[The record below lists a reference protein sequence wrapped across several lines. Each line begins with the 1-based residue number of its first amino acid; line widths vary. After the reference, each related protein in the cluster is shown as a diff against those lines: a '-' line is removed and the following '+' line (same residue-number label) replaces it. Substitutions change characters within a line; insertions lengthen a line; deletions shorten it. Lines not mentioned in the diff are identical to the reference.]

1 MHRPD
6 VPPTISATVAARA
19 SADVAALGPEWFD
32 FLGRVHASLKLD
44 EVAAT
49 AVNELRRLLACDRVG
64 LLFVSRGRAS
74 LAAASGQDSF
84 DRRSN
89 VARAWESFTEA
100 VAALDE
106 PFWYDETPTGRAPQI
121 ETALAH
127 LLDVSPS
134 RYLAVVP
141 LRAAANADEQETEAL
156 KRRRRT
162 GDTLGWLIVERFEH
176 ASPETLGPGYAQPTV
191 MRERLER
198 IAPHV
203 GAAVDN
209 ARRYDRLPLRRLGE
223 KLADVSRGR
232 FGSRWWKWGVV
243 PVALVVASLVIPAE
257 LKIEARGKLQP
268 AGRRN
273 IFAPFDGIISSVDV
287 KHGSDVAAA
296 AKLLTIQS
304 PDLDFERTRVA
315 GELQTAEKR
324 LSSIRAALLSLSQS
338 GRSDTSERV
347 RLTSEEQETLTEID
361 GLKKQLEAIEQQR
374 KMLEVVSP
382 IAGQVLTWDVEQ
394 TLAGRPVR
402 KGQLLLSIG
411 DVAGDWELELQVP
424 DDRIS
429 YVNDAARAG
438 RVVDGKKQLPV
449 VEFVS
454 ASAPHTTYDAALR
467 ETSLRSE
474 GPADGEAMVRVTAD
488 IDADEMPRTEL
499 RPGAA
504 VVAKVHCGRTSL
516 ARSWLLDLIHVIRT
530 EVLF

>member
-1 MHRPD
+1 MHRSD
-6 VPPTISATVAARA
+6 APPNIAAAVAARA
-19 SADVAALGPEWFD
+19 AADAATLGPEWFE
-32 FLGRVHASLKLD
+32 FLVRVHAGLRLD
-44 EVAAT
+44 DVAAT
-49 AVNELRRLLACDRVG
+49 AVNELRRLLASDRVG
-64 LLFVSRGRAS
+64 LLLVARGRAE
-74 LAAASGQDSF
+74 LLAASGQDSF

-89 VARAWESFTEA
+89 VARAWENFTEA
-100 VAALDE
+100 VAKLDE

-141 LRAAANADEQETEAL
+141 LRAAHGNDEAASRAENGKTPAP
-156 KRRRRT
+156 
-162 GDTLGWLIVERFEH
+162 DTIGWLIVERFERGS
-176 ASPETLGPGYAQPTV
+176 AETLGPGYAPPVV

-223 KLADVSRGR
+223 KLADLAHGR
-232 FGSRWWKWGVV
+232 FGSRWWKWGAI
-243 PVALVVASLVIPAE
+243 PAALVVAALLIPAE

-273 IFAPFDGIISSVDV
+273 VFAPVDGIISSIKV
-287 KHGSDVAAA
+287 KHGSDVGADAV
-296 AKLLTIQS
+296 LLTIHS
-304 PDLDFERTRVA
+304 PDLDFELTRVE
-315 GELQTAEKR
+315 GEIQTAEKR
-324 LSSIRAALLSLSQS
+324 QTSINTARFKA
-338 GRSDTSERV
+338 DETERR
-347 RLTSEEQETLTEID
+347 RLTLEEEETKEQLA
-361 GLKKQLEAIEQQR
+361 GLAKQLEELKEQR
-374 KMLEVVSP
+374 KALVVKSP
-382 IAGQVLTWDVEQ
+382 LAGQVLTWDVEQ
-394 TLAGRPVR
+394 TLADRPVR

-411 DVAGDWELELQVP
+411 DVAGKWELELQVP

-429 YVNDAARAG
+429 YVNDAARAQPI
-438 RVVDGKKQLPV
+438 VDGKKTPLV
-449 VEFVS
+449 VDFVS
-454 ASAPHTTYDAALR
+454 ASAPHTTHKATVR
-467 ETSLRSE
+467 ETALRSE
-474 GPADGEAMVRVTAD
+474 GPAEGEAVVRVTAD
-488 IDADEMPRTEL
+488 IGRSELPLDEL

>member
-1 MHRPD
+1 MHRSET
-6 VPPTISATVAARA
+6 PPIIAATVAARA
-19 SADVAALGPEWFD
+19 LADAATLGSDWFD
-32 FLGRVHASLKLD
+32 FLARVHASLQLD

-49 AVNELRRLLACDRVG
+49 TVNELRRLLTCDRVG
-64 LLFVSRGRAS
+64 LLFVSRGRAE
-74 LAAASGQDSF
+74 LIAASGQDSF

-100 VAALDE
+100 CAKLDE

-134 RYLAVVP
+134 RFLAVVP
-141 LRAAANADEQETEAL
+141 LRAVTAGDAA
-156 KRRRRT
+156 
-162 GDTLGWLIVERFEH
+162 GDYKDRPQPRAGDIVGWLVVERFEH
-176 ASPETLGPGYAQPTV
+176 GSPETLGPGHAPPAV

-223 KLADVSRGR
+223 KLDDLARGH
-232 FGSRWWKWGVV
+232 FGSRWWKWGAIPAV
-243 PVALVVASLVIPAE
+243 LVVASLLIPAE

-268 AGRRN
+268 KERRN
-273 IFAPFDGIISSVDV
+273 VFAPVDGIVSSIKVR
-287 KHGSDVAAA
+287 HGSDVGADAV
-296 AKLLTIQS
+296 LLTIHS
-304 PDLDFERTRVA
+304 PDLDFELTRIE
-315 GELQTAEKR
+315 GEIQTAEKR
-324 LSSIRAALLSLSQS
+324 QTSINTARFKA
-338 GRSDTSERV
+338 DETERR
-347 RLTSEEQETLTEID
+347 RLTLEEEETKEQLAGLAKQLDE
-361 GLKKQLEAIEQQR
+361 LKKQRQAL
-374 KMLEVVSP
+374 VVTSP
-382 IAGQVLTWDVEQ
+382 LAGQVLTWDVEQ
-394 TLAGRPVR
+394 TLDDRPVR

-411 DVAGDWELELQVP
+411 NVAADAKWELELQVP

-429 YVNDAARAG
+429 YVNDAARD
-438 RVVDGKKQLPV
+438 RPIVDGKKVPLV

-454 ASAPHTTYDAALR
+454 ASAPHTTHQATVR
-467 ETSLRSE
+467 ETARRSE
-474 GPADGEAMVRVTAD
+474 GPADGEAVVLVTAD
-488 IDADEMPRTEL
+488 IGKQELPPDEL